1 MKDTSQTILFNTNN
15 TIACKRFME
24 AKIDGILII
33 MGRKIRLILICLIAI
48 SSLQSQAQALY
59 GTTGLLHAPTAEMQ
73 KDKTFMVGGNVLHL
87 VPLQYLTT
95 NEIKYTFNY
104 YLNITIFPWLE
115 VGYTCTINYA
125 EHGSTYF
132 PEQSWGKYT
141 NQDRAFN
148 ARLRLWKEGWW
159 KSWTPQIVLGLVQ
172 W

>member
-1 MKDTSQTILFNTNN
+1 
-15 TIACKRFME
+15 
-24 AKIDGILII
+24 

-132 PEQSWGKYT
+132 P
-141 NQDRAFN
+141 
-148 ARLRLWKEGWW
+148 
-159 KSWTPQIVLGLVQ
+159 
-172 W
+172 

>member
-1 MKDTSQTILFNTNN
+1 MGRSRMKDTSQTIPFNTNN
-15 TIACKRFME
+15 IIACKRFME

-33 MGRKIRLILICLIAI
+33 MCRKIRLILVCLIAI

-73 KDKTFMVGGNVLHL
+73 KDKTFMAGGNVLHL
-87 VPLQYLTT
+87 VPLQYFNS

-141 NQDRAFN
+141 N
-148 ARLRLWKEGWW
+148 
-159 KSWTPQIVLGLVQ
+159 
-172 W
+172 

>member
-1 MKDTSQTILFNTNN
+1 
-15 TIACKRFME
+15 
-24 AKIDGILII
+24 
-33 MGRKIRLILICLIAI
+33 MGRKNTIKFLICLIAI

-132 PEQSWGKYT
+132 PEQFLGKVY
-141 NQDRAFN
+141 QSGPCLQCSPAVVER
-148 ARLRLWKEGWW
+148 RLVE
-159 KSWTPQIVLGLVQ
+159 VLDSADSPWSGRSHLA
-172 W
+172 